1 MTDESTS
8 QSLNHS
14 IDLQYEDK
22 NYKLDFNQKNNNLI
36 ISCIEVN
43 SLPLNK
49 YGGVF
54 SKNSLE
60 KLSRFFLL
68 FDSIED
74 SFPELINK
82 LEKKEISIFVTDDFF
97 QLTFKINIMNCKDFT
112 LELTKRKDDLNSSV
126 QSLCTTVIQL
136 KDDNR
141 RLEKENSQ
149 FRNEIYELKTEIDNL
164 KKDMKLIKE
173 ILFPVKEEDK
183 YKEILSESK
192 IIKSIEEKKLIMN
205 WIKPNTEIKF
215 TLLYQV
221 TRDGDRISTFFSKVL
236 NKSPTLVLVKSAI
249 GNKFGGFTNEKWEN
263 NSTYKKDENAFL
275 FSINKKKK
283 YSINNKDCAIYCSS
297 NNFAFG
303 NGHDLCIY
311 DKCKTAY
318 DNNYSY
324 FPFAYTGDEKNA
336 LTCGEYNFFVNE
348 CEVFHVEFIES

>member
-1 MTDESTS
+1 MNVESNT
-8 QSLNHS
+8 QSINHS
-14 IDLQYEDK
+14 INLEYEDK
-22 NYKLDFNQKNNNLI
+22 SYKIEISQKNNNLI
-36 ISCIEVN
+36 ISCTEINSFPVN
-43 SLPLNK
+43 K
-49 YGGVF
+49 FGGIF
-54 SKNSLE
+54 SKTSLE

-68 FDSIED
+68 FDSIEE

-82 LEKKEISIFVTDDFF
+82 IEKKEITMYVTEEFV

-112 LELTKRKDDLNSSV
+112 LELTKKKDDLNSSV

-136 KDDNR
+136 KEDNKK
-141 RLEKENSQ
+141 LEKENSQ
-149 FRNEIYELKTEIDNL
+149 FRNEIIELKAEIENL
-164 KKDMKLIKE
+164 QKDMKLVKD

-192 IIKSIEEKKLIMN
+192 IIKSIEEKKLIMD

-215 TLLYQV
+215 NLLYQV
-221 TRDGDRISTFFSKVL
+221 SRDGDRITNFFSKVS
-236 NKSPTLVLVKSAI
+236 NKNPTLVLVKSAI

-263 NSTYKKDENAFL
+263 NSNYKKDELAFL

-283 YSINNKDCAIYCSS
+283 FIINNSECAIYSS
-297 NNFAFG
+297 SKNFAFG
-303 NGHDLCIY
+303 NGHDLSIS

-324 FPFAYTGDEKNA
+324 FPFGYNGDEKTG

-348 CEVFHVEFIES
+348 CEVFHVEF

>member
-1 MTDESTS
+1 MNVESNT
-8 QSLNHS
+8 QSINHS
-14 IDLQYEDK
+14 INLEYEDK
-22 NYKLDFNQKNNNLI
+22 SYKIEISQKNNNLI
-36 ISCIEVN
+36 ISCTEINSFPVN
-43 SLPLNK
+43 K
-49 YGGVF
+49 FGGIF
-54 SKNSLE
+54 SKASLE

-68 FDSIED
+68 FDSIEE

-82 LEKKEISIFVTDDFF
+82 IEKKEITMYVTEEFV

-112 LELTKRKDDLNSSV
+112 LELTKKKDDLNSSV

-136 KDDNR
+136 KEDNKK
-141 RLEKENSQ
+141 LEKENSQ
-149 FRNEIYELKTEIDNL
+149 FRNEIIELKAEIENL
-164 KKDMKLIKE
+164 QKDMKLVKD

-192 IIKSIEEKKLIMN
+192 IIKSIEEKKLIMD

-215 TLLYQV
+215 NLLYQV
-221 TRDGDRISTFFSKVL
+221 SRDGDRITNFFSKVS
-236 NKSPTLVLVKSAI
+236 NKNPTLVLVKSAI

-275 FSINKKKK
+275 FSIKKKKK

-324 FPFAYTGDEKNA
+324 FPFGYNGDEKTG

-348 CEVFHVEFIES
+348 CEVFHVEF